1 MTTRTVMEDASM
13 QSIYH
18 NARHTV
24 INVEDIKKKR
34 KKSKVLF
41 DKLPVA
47 QLLKLYV
54 FMKPYRLFSSSQL
67 GFTLIHLNSLLTLYI
82 PVF

>member
-1 MTTRTVMEDASM
+1 MEDASM

-24 INVEDIKKKR
+24 INVEDIQKKR

-47 QLLKLYV
+47 QLLKLHV

-67 GFTLIHLNSLLTLYI
+67 CFTLIHLNSLLTLYI